1 MNLRMRKIHRIH
13 FVGIGGAGMCGIAEV
28 LLTQG
33 YEVQGSD
40 LSASAVTRRL
50 ETLGARVMIGHAAT
64 NLGDADV
71 VVSST
76 AVPADNVELAEAKSR
91 RIPVV
96 ARAEMLGELMR
107 FSRRSVAVAGT
118 HGKTTTTSLVAA
130 VLAAAGVDPTFI
142 IGGRLK
148 GADTNAR
155 LGESQYL
162 VAEAD
167 ESDAS
172 FHHLQPLVAIVTNID
187 ADHLGTYGNDLERL
201 HTAFVEFL
209 HNLPFYG
216 VAVLCVDDP
225 GVASIRAA
233 VPRSQVTYGLHERAD
248 VRAVDVRIDGHQS
261 HFDVER
267 RDRETLS
274 VTLNLPGLHNVRNA
288 LAAIAVATDFDVPDG
303 AILEALTQFSGIDRR
318 FQSHGFL
325 PVDGGDV
332 LMIDDYGHHPTELAA
347 TIEAARSGW
356 SDRRLVLVFQPHR
369 YSRTRDLLDDFA
381 QVLSGVDVLVL
392 LEVYAA
398 GESPI
403 SNADGRAVARAVRS
417 RGGVEPVFIEDAE
430 ELPHAL
436 APLLQPND
444 LLLTM
449 GAGNVGALAQA
460 LPAQL
465 SEVLRKE
472 GAA

>member
-1 MNLRMRKIHRIH
+1 MRKIHCIH

-40 LSASAVTRRL
+40 LSASSATTRL
-50 ETLGARVMIGHAAT
+50 SELGATILIGHAAS
-64 NLGDADV
+64 NLGEADV

-76 AVPADNVELAEAKSR
+76 AVPDDNEEIVAAHER

-130 VLAAAGVDPTFI
+130 VLAESGADPTYI

-148 GADTNAR
+148 GADRNAR

-172 FHHLQPLVAIVTNID
+172 FHHLQPLAAVVTNID
-187 ADHLGTYGNDLERL
+187 ADHLSTYDHDLKRL
-201 HTAFVEFL
+201 HEAFIEFL

-216 VAVLCVDDP
+216 VAVLCIDDA
-225 GVASIRAA
+225 GVRSIRSE
-233 VPRSQVTYGLHERAD
+233 VPRSQLTYGLSDDAD
-248 VRAVDVRIDGHQS
+248 VRATNIEMDGHQS
-261 HFDVER
+261 SFTVLR
-267 RDRETLS
+267 ADREELK

-288 LAAIAVATDFDVPDG
+288 LAAIAVATDFDVPDA
-303 AILEALTQFSGIDRR
+303 AIATALNRFSGIDRR
-318 FQSHGFL
+318 FQQLGTIDL
-325 PVDGGDV
+325 EGGDA
-332 LMIDDYGHHPTELAA
+332 LLIDDYGHHPTELAA
-347 TIEAARSGW
+347 TIEAARAGW
-356 SDRRLVLVFQPHR
+356 PERRLVLVFQPHR
-369 YSRTRDLLDDFA
+369 YTRTRDLLDDFA
-381 QVLSGVDVLVL
+381 QVLSAVDVLVL
-392 LEVYAA
+392 LEVYSA
-398 GESPI
+398 GETPI
-403 SNADGRAVARAVRS
+403 ANADGRAVARAVRS
-417 RGGVEPVFIEDAE
+417 RGGVEPVFVEDAE
-430 ELPHAL
+430 ALPETVTR
-436 APLLQPND
+436 LLGAGD

-449 GAGNVGALAQA
+449 GAGNVGALASA
-460 LPAQL
+460 LPDQL
-465 SEVLRKE
+465 RTALNSRRQ
-472 GAA
+472 A